1 MAISTNGAIIT
12 RVTSA
17 LYGEYLSNASYTEVK
32 DTAPATVAAN
42 FMANDFAGKTD
53 LQVATTILTNLG
65 LTSITGLDNWLS
77 AQLTAAGSSASAKGA
92 ALVSILNGYA
102 NMTTDATY
110 GSYATSFNAKV
121 EAGLVKSQV
130 AGAAGGAFA
139 TADAVAVTNGSF
151 SLTTGLDALAGGA
164 GNDRFIGSVG
174 NTDPTL
180 STGDEISGG
189 DGTDTL
195 QINASGTTATTI
207 GGLTL
212 SSVETVS
219 IVDTNST
226 SSTVNLAGNTG
237 VTTLKSAGS
246 SGAALSFTNVPAI
259 AALDLSYTAGSGTA
273 SVGYTTAASTG
284 TNTQAISLTEA
295 GATGT
300 VTVASVEVFNV
311 TSSGTSTLQLVASS
325 ATTVNVEA
333 SGTTTIDLDS
343 SSNVALKTVS
353 GGTSTG
359 AITWNLDTD
368 YTDMAVTGGA
378 GNDTFDISAGAPGLN
393 DAINGGD
400 GTDTLYFATAAT
412 GTTDTTAIA
421 TTYASFSN
429 IEKLSLRALD
439 NAASASALDITVDM
453 DTTEGVTSVTLSARD
468 TETANIFTLN
478 DLTATQAAAISL
490 STYTSGVGAT
500 LNLDLADGSGAADV
514 AKVTSTAVSTGSTI
528 TINDAGN
535 AGAIEALEVT
545 LSGAYTSTL
554 TIETAEFDDSVKI
567 SGGTAG
573 VAVDGNGAALTSD
586 VVDLSGFAGN
596 INIAL
601 GANDQEVTGGSGNDT
616 FEFGANLSRNDVVDG
631 GAGTDTLQI
640 MPSGS
645 ISGSLD
651 ISNIE
656 VLQVEASASGSAN
669 FSGVTGIATVD
680 LDSGT
685 SINSKVLTAQNLTG
699 VTSITAVAEGAS
711 AAMNGLT
718 ITSGFAGTADALTL
732 SLSTV
737 LGDATVGALSL
748 AGLETLTISAAGDSD
763 NDLATVGNITAT
775 TGLTSVIVKDSGFTA
790 SLAAQD
796 IDLGTVG
803 GNSTDAMTSFD
814 ASDLV
819 AGLTV
824 TLNSL
829 ASSASVV
836 LGDGSDV
843 LSIVGSD
850 GTNLSITSGDGNDQI
865 TLTTTSG
872 HTVETGT
879 GDSTIVF
886 GTGGENVIT
895 LGAGDNTLNFDA
907 AGAVNESAGN
917 TIAGFDTG
925 DLLTPDAGTDS
936 AANIVNAVS
945 TGIDSANLAA
955 DITIFTL
962 NSSVADA
969 LISGTDADTLITD
982 YTDVAN
988 GGDVEVLLELLA
1000 GANSSGAT
1008 ITAAVILNDGSDSY
1022 YYVFEQ
1028 ATGGDEITNLTLVGT
1043 FEGYL
1048 FNGSNDISL

>member
-12 RVTSA
+12 RLAGA
-17 LYGEYLSNASYTEVK
+17 LYGEYLSNASYTELST
-32 DTAPATVAAN
+32 TAPATVAAN
-42 FMANDFAGKTD
+42 FLSNDFAGKTD
-53 LQVATTILTNLG
+53 AQIATTVLTNLS
-65 LTSITGLDNWLS
+65 LNTVAGLDNWVA
-77 AQLTAAGSSASAKGA
+77 AQLTAAGSTAAAKGA
-92 ALVSILNGYA
+92 KLVSMLNDYSQ
-102 NMTTDATY
+102 MTADATY
-110 GSYATSFNAKV
+110 GTSATSFNAKV
-121 EAGLVKSQV
+121 AAALTLSQTAGN
-130 AGAAGGAFA
+130 AGGAFGSA
-139 TADAVAVTNGSF
+139 GTANGSF
-151 SLTTGLDALAGGA
+151 SLTTGLDSFAGGS
-164 GNDRFIGSVG
+164 GNDRFVGSIG

-195 QINASGTTATTI
+195 QINASGSSATTV

-212 SSVETVS
+212 TSVETVS
-219 IVDTNST
+219 IVDTNSAGT
-226 SSTVNLAGNTG
+226 TVNLAGNTG
-237 VTTLKSAGS
+237 ITTLKSAGS
-246 SGAALSFTNVPAI
+246 SGAALSFSNVPAI
-259 AALDLSYTAGSGTA
+259 ATLDLSYTAGSGTA
-273 SVGYTTAASTG
+273 TVGYTTAASTG
-284 TNTQAISLTEA
+284 TNTQAITLTEA

-300 VTVASVEVFNV
+300 VTIAGVEVFNV
-311 TSSGTSTLQLVASS
+311 ASSGTSTLQLVAASG
-325 ATTVNVEA
+325 TTVNVTA

-343 SSNVALKTVS
+343 ATNVALTTVS

-359 AITWNLDTD
+359 TITWNLDTD
-368 YTDMAVTGGA
+368 YTDMNVTGGA
-378 GNDTFDISAGAPGLN
+378 GNDTFDISAGAPGLS

-421 TTYASFSN
+421 TTTASFSN
-429 IEKLSLRALD
+429 IEKLSLRAQD
-439 NAASASALDITVDM
+439 NGAAGSALDITVDM

-490 STYTSGVGAT
+490 STFTSGVGAT

-554 TIETAEFDDSVKI
+554 TIETAEFDDSIKI

-601 GANDQEVTGGSGNDT
+601 GANDQEVTGGTGNDT
-616 FEFGANLSRNDVVDG
+616 FEFGANLTRNDVIDG
-631 GAGTDTLQI
+631 GAGTDVLQI

-645 ISGSLD
+645 ISGALD
-651 ISNIE
+651 ISNVE
-656 VLQVEASASGSAN
+656 TLQVEASASGSAN
-669 FSGVTGIATVD
+669 FSGVTGIVTVD

-685 SINSKVLTAQNLTG
+685 SINSIVLTAQNLTG

-718 ITSGFAGTADALTL
+718 ITSGFTGTADALTL

-737 LGDATVGALSL
+737 LGAATVGALSL
-748 AGLETLTISAAGDSD
+748 AGLETLTISATGDSD
-763 NDLATVGNITAT
+763 NDAATVGNITAT

-796 IDLGTVG
+796 VVLGTVG
-803 GNSTDAMTSFD
+803 GNTTDAMTSFD

-819 AGLTV
+819 AGLSV

-836 LGDGSDV
+836 LGDGSDL

-865 TLTTTSG
+865 TLTTTAG
-872 HTVETGT
+872 HTIETGT

-886 GTGGENVIT
+886 GTGGTNVVT

-907 AGAVNESAGN
+907 AGAVNESSGN

-925 DLLTPDAGTDS
+925 DLLTPDAGTDT

-945 TGIDSANLAA
+945 SGIDSADLAG
-955 DITIFTL
+955 DITVFTR

-988 GGDVEVLLELLA
+988 GGDVEILLELLA

-1008 ITAAVILNDGSDSY
+1008 ITAAVILNDGSNSY